1 MIYPSFYF
9 DANRSVDLICMGRV
23 AVDLYAEQ
31 IGVSL
36 SDAQS
41 FKKYLGGCAG
51 NIAVGAARLGLK
63 CMMFSCVGHDEMG
76 HFLKNE
82 LRAEGVNTDLL
93 QTTEH
98 HLTGLVL
105 LGIKPPHEF
114 PLMFYR
120 TDCADMQ
127 IKPQQISQSV
137 LEQAKAILITG
148 TGLSTDTMLQTTEE
162 VVQCARKAET
172 AVVLDLDYR
181 PVLWGLTALGDGET
195 RYRHSQKVSKIYQRI
210 LSLCDLIVGTE
221 EEICIAGGCEEVY
234 DALEKIREL
243 TQAPV
248 VIKRGEK
255 GCEVHF
261 ANSSQCLQ
269 SKPFPVEVLNVL
281 GAGDGFMAGLLS
293 ALLQGKSWEVAT
305 TYANASGALVV
316 TRHGCAPAIP
326 YKEELDYF
334 IQHFDDDPQIWKSAY
349 LLHLHQKHNQHN
361 SPILIKN
368 PQGFNRGLNA
378 IVTLEPLSQGMSFRS
393 IKLDAGQN
401 YLFNEHYEFAALLMT
416 GKVIFHYGQQSQHVV
431 RYDYFSQEP
440 VVLHCPAGQRA
451 SVDALTDCEILLIET
466 ENHASFAPL
475 LFNQSNLVE
484 LDNRGKDILDDSS
497 YRIVRTVFDKR
508 NRPESNLVVGEIIT
522 FQGCWSSYPSHYHDQ
537 PEIYHYRFSEPQGY
551 AFGENGKEVLRIEHY
566 DTYQIAN
573 GQTHAHCVAPG
584 YALYTLWFIRHLK
597 DNPYTTPTFIK
608 EHEWTRTHKAN
619 NRVWKKGLDRHGNQ
633 PTLRPHDLLAGL
645 SAESSL
651 SSNTGSRE
659 HIAGS
664 REQDGSQSLKK

>member
-1 MIYPSFYF
+1 MIHQSFYF
-9 DANRSVDLICMGRV
+9 DATRPVDLICMGRV

-31 IGVSL
+31 IGLAL
-36 SDAQS
+36 SEAQS

-51 NIAVGAARLGLK
+51 NIAVGAARLGLN
-63 CMMFSCVGHDEMG
+63 CMMFSCIGQDEMG
-76 HFLKNE
+76 RFLKNE
-82 LRAEGVNTDLL
+82 LESEGVNTNLL
-93 QTTEH
+93 QETAH

-127 IKPQQISQSV
+127 IKSHQINQNI
-137 LEQAKAILITG
+137 LQQAKAILITG
-148 TGLSTDTMLQTTEE
+148 TGLSTEAMLQTTEE
-162 VVQCARKAET
+162 VVQRARKAET

-195 RYRHSQKVSKIYQRI
+195 RYLQSQNVSKTYQHI
-210 LSLCDLIVGTE
+210 LPFCDLIVGTE
-221 EEICIAGGCEEVY
+221 EEICIAGGCDEV
-234 DALEKIREL
+234 DSALQKIRGL

-248 VIKRGEK
+248 VIKQGEK
-255 GCEVHF
+255 GCEVNF
-261 ANSSQCLQ
+261 AHSSQNLPT
-269 SKPFPVEVLNVL
+269 KPFPVEVLNVL

-293 ALLQGKSWEVAT
+293 ALLRGQTWEVAT

-326 YKEELDYF
+326 YKEELEYF
-334 IQHFDDDPQIWKSAY
+334 IHHFDEHPRIWNSAH
-349 LLHLHQKHNQHN
+349 LTQLHQKKAHPQV
-361 SPILIKN
+361 LIKN
-368 PQGFNRGLNA
+368 PQGFPNGLNS
-378 IVTLEPLSQGMSFRS
+378 IVTINPLSNDSMNFSS
-393 IKLDAGQN
+393 IKLTAGQN

-416 GKVIFHYGQQSQHVV
+416 GSVEFHFAHQRQRVA

-440 VVLHCPAGQRA
+440 IVLHCPSGQIA
-451 SVDALTDCEILLIET
+451 AVEALTDCEILLIET
-466 ENHASFAPL
+466 ENDASFAPL
-475 LFNQSNLVE
+475 LFNQSNLLE

-522 FQGCWSSYPSHYHDQ
+522 FQGRWSSYPSHYHDQ

-551 AFGENGKEVLRIEHY
+551 AFGEHGKEVLRIENY
-566 DTYQIAN
+566 DTYRIAN
-573 GQTHAHCVAPG
+573 AQTHAHCAAPG

-597 DNPYTTPTFIK
+597 DNPYMTPTFIK

-619 NRVWKKGLDRHGNQ
+619 NRVWKNNNLIGQ
-633 PTLRPHDLLAGL
+633 L
-645 SAESSL
+645 S
-651 SSNTGSRE
+651 
-659 HIAGS
+659 
-664 REQDGSQSLKK
+664 

>member
-1 MIYPSFYF
+1 MIYPPFYF
-9 DANRSVDLICMGRV
+9 DATRPMDLICMGRV

-31 IGVSL
+31 IGASL

-63 CMMFSCVGHDEMG
+63 CMMFSCVGQDEMG

-82 LRAEGVNTDLL
+82 LEHEGVNTDLL
-93 QTTEH
+93 QETDK

-127 IKPQQISQSV
+127 IKSHQINRSILQQT
-137 LEQAKAILITG
+137 KAILITG
-148 TGLSTDTMLQTTEE
+148 TGLSTEAMLSTTEA
-162 VVQCARKAET
+162 VIQLARQAET
-172 AVVLDLDYR
+172 AVILDLDYR

-195 RYRHSQKVSKIYQRI
+195 RYRHSQKVSATYQRV

-221 EEICIAGGCEEVY
+221 EEICIAGGCDEVSG
-234 DALEKIREL
+234 ALEKIREL

-255 GCEVHF
+255 GCEIHF
-261 ANSSQCLQ
+261 AHSSQPL
-269 SKPFPVEVLNVL
+269 STKPFPVEILNVL

-293 ALLQGKSWEVAT
+293 ALLQGKSWEIAT
-305 TYANASGALVV
+305 AYANASGALVV

-334 IQHFDDDPQIWKSAY
+334 IQHFDEDPQIWNSAH
-349 LLHLHQKHNQHN
+349 LTQLHQKKAHRRT
-361 SPILIKN
+361 PELLIKN
-368 PQGFNRGLNA
+368 PQGFDRGCNE
-378 IVTLEPLSQGMSFRS
+378 IVTINPLSNDTMNFSS
-393 IKLDAGQN
+393 IKLDAGQK

-416 GKVIFHYGQQSQHVV
+416 GSVVFHFAHQSQHVV

-440 VVLHCPAGQRA
+440 VVLHCPSGQKA
-451 SVDALTDCEILLIET
+451 SVEALTDCEVLLIET
-466 ENHASFAPL
+466 ENNAAFAPV
-475 LFNQSNLVE
+475 LFEKSNLLE

-522 FQGCWSSYPSHYHDQ
+522 FQGRWSSYPSHYHDQ

-551 AFGENGKEVLRIEHY
+551 AFGENGKEVLRIENY
-566 DTYQIAN
+566 DTYRIAN
-573 GQTHAHCVAPG
+573 GQTHAHCAAPG

-597 DNPYTTPTFIK
+597 DNPYMTPTFVK
-608 EHEWTRTHKAN
+608 EHEWTRAPKAN
-619 NRVWKKGLDRHGNQ
+619 NRVWKHK
-633 PTLRPHDLLAGL
+633 
-645 SAESSL
+645 
-651 SSNTGSRE
+651 
-659 HIAGS
+659 
-664 REQDGSQSLKK
+664 